1 MNKPKELSHKRVYK
15 LAKIGDILASEP
27 LVKKN
32 VRQKSRALW
41 CNKPVLDPFICTK
54 RFGICLALYLHVWQR
69 KERMWCFYNS

>member
-41 CNKPVLDPFICTK
+41 CNKPILDPFI
-54 RFGICLALYLHVWQR
+54 HVL
-69 KERMWCFYNS
+69 KGLVSV